1 MLGLIV
7 AGTGFSRYWLVFLPG
22 YWLGFYFCFNHLKIE
37 DNYFEKL
44 SLLLA
49 VIYVINELRLDY
61 LIVSKL

>member
-1 MLGLIV
+1 MITQDQLKDFDRRVTELH
-7 AGTGFSRYWLVFLPG
+7 SY
-22 YWLGFYFCFNHLKIE
+22 LKIE
-37 DNYFEKL
+37 DNYFEKI